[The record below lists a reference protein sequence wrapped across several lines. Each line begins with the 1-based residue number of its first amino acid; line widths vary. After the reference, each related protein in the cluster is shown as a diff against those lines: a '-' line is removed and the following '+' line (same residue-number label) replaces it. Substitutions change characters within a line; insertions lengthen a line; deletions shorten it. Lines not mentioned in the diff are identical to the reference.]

1 MFDAKLSFES
11 LYTVS
16 QKRIPNIFSYNS
28 SENCPIFII
37 FGTNFNKRLGN
48 QKIVYFPTSP

>member
-28 SENCPIFII
+28 SENCPIFVI

>member
-16 QKRIPNIFSYNS
+16 QKRIRNIFSYNS

-37 FGTNFNKRLGN
+37 IGTNFNKRLGN